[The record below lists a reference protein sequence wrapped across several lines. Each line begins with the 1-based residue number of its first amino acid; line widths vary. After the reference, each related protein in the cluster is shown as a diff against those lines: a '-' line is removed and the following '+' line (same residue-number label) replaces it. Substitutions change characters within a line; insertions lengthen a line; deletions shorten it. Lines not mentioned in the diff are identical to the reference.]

1 MDTGL
6 GSGVDIGEGTGCGTE
21 AGKGDTCRVAQQ
33 KEERQDKMEEG
44 DTGSYK
50 GEQRQELILTGDLEV
65 TDLVLVLEELGVVEA
80 EDVRQQVGPVS
91 VCPPPP
97 PPPPQGVFLV
107 LSSTYSP
114 AV

>member
-6 GSGVDIGEGTGCGTE
+6 GSGLDIGEGTGCSTV
-21 AGKGDTCRVAQQ
+21 AGKGDTCRAAQQ
-33 KEERQDKMEEG
+33 KEEVEEKQDKMEEG

-91 VCPPPP
+91 VSPPP
-97 PPPPQGVFLV
+97 PPPPQGVLMV
-107 LSSTYSP
+107 L
-114 AV
+114 

>member
-6 GSGVDIGEGTGCGTE
+6 GSGVDIAEGTGCGTV
-21 AGKGDTCRVAQQ
+21 AGKGDTCRAAQQ
-33 KEERQDKMEEG
+33 KEEMGERQDKMEEG

-50 GEQRQELILTGDLEV
+50 GEQRQEPILTGDLEV
-65 TDLVLVLEELGVVEA
+65 TDLVLVLGELGVVEA

-97 PPPPQGVFLV
+97 PQRVFLA
-107 LSSTYSP
+107 L
-114 AV
+114 